1 MTRRPSTSTGEPDAP
16 ITGVAAGSLGT
27 AANLDDTQV
36 FSTTELQAAA
46 AEQTAAPLP
55 APAEQTAAPL
65 PAPAEQTAAP
75 LPAAAP
81 PAAAANQLAA
91 PDPAAPEPAPG
102 PEPSPVKGSEP
113 QHEVVLDSA
122 PTAAYPVQGP
132 RGPGPGRRSDRRIP
146 ALAGLVAVAV
156 LVLVAGAGILSTL
169 DFGAAGAPAFGTD
182 APNAAPTAEPATPK
196 PKDKEGPGGGGGGH
210 GHNGCHGRGCNG
222 SAED

>member
-1 MTRRPSTSTGEPDAP
+1 MGVTRRPSTSTGEPDAP

-55 APAEQTAAPL
+55 A
-65 PAPAEQTAAP
+65 
-75 LPAAAP
+75 AAP

-102 PEPSPVKGSEP
+102 PEPSPVEGSEP

-122 PTAAYPVQGP
+122 PTAASPVQGP
-132 RGPGPGRRSDRRIP
+132 RGPGSGRRSDRRIP

-196 PKDKEGPGGGGGGH
+196 PKDKQGPGGGGGGH
-210 GHNGCHGRGCNG
+210 GHDGCHGRGCNG